1 MKLIDYL
8 NSYNLEKRTEL
19 LHIVVD
25 IMYLYFSG
33 ETIKS
38 ISEKLDISEDEI
50 TEVLIDN
57 KIDLRD

>member
-38 ISEKLDISEDEI
+38 ISERLDILEDEI

-57 KIDLRD
+57 EIVLRD

>member
-19 LHIVVD
+19 MHIVVD
-25 IMYLYFSG
+25 IMYLYCSG

-38 ISEKLDISEDEI
+38 ISK
-50 TEVLIDN
+50 N
-57 KIDLRD
+57 

>member
-57 KIDLRD
+57 EIDLRD